1 MVIAEDAVPAISR
14 VARRKQKTRSVL
26 MKVALELFYEKGIY
40 WTKIE
45 DITERA
51 DIGKGTFYQYFQT
64 KEDLLQA
71 VLEDGLNLLL
81 AQTEDVLGSAKSGH
95 QAWNR
100 LIAARLDFFTA
111 HPEYLLLFHQVRGL
125 LQLKTEPARELREV
139 YDRYFDRLGKLL
151 KPMLNGKGESG
162 VLARQMA
169 LALSA
174 FTSGLLTHQLLF
186 GKEGDFTRRR
196 DAIVTQLEHA
206 LRGLM

>member
-1 MVIAEDAVPAISR
+1 MVMLDQVPAGSR
-14 VARRKQKTRSVL
+14 VERRKQKTRMAL
-26 MKVALELFYEKGIY
+26 MKVSLELFYEKGIY

-51 DIGKGTFYQYFQT
+51 DIGKGTFYQYFET
-64 KEDLLQA
+64 KEDLLRA
-71 VLEDGLNLLL
+71 VLEEGLEVLLL
-81 AQTEDVLGSAKSGH
+81 QTEEVLQSGKPGPH
-95 QAWNR
+95 AWGR
-100 LIAARLDFFTA
+100 LIEARLDFYAA

-125 LQLKTEPARELREV
+125 LQLKTEPAKELREV

-151 KPMLNGKGESG
+151 KPVLNGKGESA
-162 VLARQMA
+162 VVARQLA

-186 GKEGDFTRRR
+186 GKEGDFRRRR

-206 LRGLM
+206 LKGIM